1 MVSAN
6 HKIRVKFTKTGRLK
20 FISHLDLSR
29 TMKNALLRAKIPIW
43 YSEGFNPRPKIVFA
57 MPLSVGVES
66 ICEYMDIRLTEPTDI
81 EFDFFTDE
89 MKVVEIYKSDTNFNE
104 IGYAEYKIEFD
115 DEIDIRKLESPLII
129 TKKSKN
135 GEKEI
140 NIQPMVKCYKYS
152 NRTLT
157 ALLSADNENYLN
169 PEILAKA
176 LTKTGYDICRINVYL
191 RDGETVFR

>member
-1 MVSAN
+1 MVSTN

-66 ICEYMDIRLTEPTDI
+66 VCEYMDIRLTAPTDI
-81 EFDFFTDE
+81 ELDFFTE
-89 MKVVEIYKSDTNFNE
+89 QMKVLEIYKSDTNFNE

-115 DEIDIRKLESPLII
+115 NEIDTQKLESPLIV
-129 TKKSKN
+129 TKKSKS

-140 NIQPMVKCYKYS
+140 DIQSMVKRYKYE
-152 NRTLT
+152 NHTLT

-176 LTKTGYDICRINVYL
+176 LSETGYDICRINIYL
-191 RDGETVFR
+191 RDGETLFR